1 MRAIKRTLL
10 PLLLLAS
17 LLLTACGGPRPSDA
31 AEAPWQTAYRQTG
44 AYLLSQDVPT
54 AGSVGGE
61 WTVVG
66 LRAAGLLTRETAAVY
81 YESAAACAAQAD
93 DGGRLDANKS
103 TENART
109 ILGVTAAGHDAA
121 DVGGVDLTAGLGDM
135 AYLRRQGING
145 PIWALLALDCGAYPD
160 PAPAEGAEPVTRA
173 ALVSEVLSSRCADGG
188 WTLLGD
194 TLDVDITAMALT
206 ALAPYTADAAVQA
219 AVDDALALLS
229 DSQLPTGGFASW
241 GTENCES
248 AAQVLV
254 ALTSLGID
262 PLADSRFLKDGA
274 TVLDALC
281 AFALEGGGFRHIAEQ
296 TAPDAMA
303 TEQGFYA
310 LAAYDRFLSGQSRLL
325 DMTAAA
331 QDAYQTDPVPEGR
344 PQPVEPED
352 AQVDE
357 GTVWTC
363 TVSIS
368 CATLLDNMDAL
379 AQSKRPL
386 VPADGVLLPETQVTF
401 SAGESAFDVL
411 QRVCRDNKLHMESSF
426 TPLYNSAYVEGIGNL
441 YELDA
446 GSLSGWMYAVNDWFP
461 NYGCSRYQ
469 LQDGDIV
476 RWVYTCD
483 LGKDVGGGMTG

>member
-1 MRAIKRTLL
+1 MRVMKRTLL
-10 PLLLLAS
+10 PLLLLLS
-17 LLLTACGGPRPSDA
+17 LLLTACGAPPSGGE
-31 AEAPWQTAYRQTG
+31 EAPWQTAYRQTG
-44 AYLLSQDVPT
+44 EYLLSQETPA
-54 AGSVGGE
+54 AGSVGGD

-66 LRAAGLLTRETAAVY
+66 LRAAGLLSRETAAAY
-81 YESAAACAAQAD
+81 YESAVTYAAQAD
-93 DGGRLDANKS
+93 GNRLNPNKS

-109 ILGVTAAGHDAA
+109 ILGVTAAGHSAA

-135 AYLRRQGING
+135 EYLRRQGVNG
-145 PIWALLALDCGAYPD
+145 PIWALIALDSGAYPD
-160 PAPAEGAEPVTRA
+160 PAPAGGASPVTRA

-206 ALAPYTADAAVQA
+206 ALAPYTEDAAVQT
-219 AVDDALALLS
+219 AVDAALQLLS
-229 DSQLPTGGFASW
+229 DSQLSTGGFVSW
-241 GTENCES
+241 DTENCES

-254 ALTSLGID
+254 ALASLGID
-262 PLADSRFLKDGA
+262 PLTDSRFLKDGA

-281 AFALEGGGFRHIAEQ
+281 AFAVEGGGFRHIAEQ
-296 TAPDAMA
+296 TAPDNMA

-310 LAAYDRFLSGQSRLL
+310 LAAYDRFTRGQSRLF

-331 QDAYQTDPVPEGR
+331 QDAYQTDPVPAGK

-352 AQVDE
+352 AQVD
-357 GTVWTC
+357 GNTTYTC

-368 CATLLDNMDAL
+368 CATLLDNMDKL
-379 AQSKRPL
+379 SQNKRPL

-426 TPLYNSAYVEGIGNL
+426 TPLYNSAYIEGIGNL
-441 YELDA
+441 YEFDA

-469 LQDGDIV
+469 LQDGDTV

>member
-1 MRAIKRTLL
+1 MRVMKRTLL
-10 PLLLLAS
+10 PLLLLLS
-17 LLLTACGGPRPSDA
+17 LLLTACGAPPSGGE
-31 AEAPWQTAYRQTG
+31 EAPWQTAYRQTG
-44 AYLLSQDVPT
+44 EYLLSQETPA
-54 AGSVGGE
+54 AGSVGGD
-61 WTVVG
+61 WAVVG
-66 LRAAGLLTRETAAVY
+66 LRAAGLLSRETAAVY
-81 YESAAACAAQAD
+81 YESAVTYAAQAD
-93 DGGRLDANKS
+93 GNRLNPNKS

-109 ILGVTAAGHDAA
+109 ILGVTAAGHSAA

-135 AYLRRQGING
+135 EYLRRQGVNG
-145 PIWALLALDCGAYPD
+145 PIWALIALDSGAYPD
-160 PAPAEGAEPVTRA
+160 PAPAGGASPVTRA

-206 ALAPYTADAAVQA
+206 ALAPYTEDAAVQT
-219 AVDDALALLS
+219 AVDAALQLLS
-229 DSQLPTGGFASW
+229 DSQLPTGGFVSW
-241 GTENCES
+241 DTENCES

-262 PLADSRFLKDGA
+262 PLTDSRFLKDGA

-281 AFALEGGGFRHIAEQ
+281 AFAVEGGGFRHIAEQ
-296 TAPDAMA
+296 TAPDNMA

-310 LAAYDRFLSGQSRLL
+310 LAAYDRFTRGQSRLF

-331 QDAYQTDPVPEGR
+331 QDAYQTDPVPAGK

-352 AQVDE
+352 AQVD
-357 GTVWTC
+357 GNTTYTC

-368 CATLLDNMDAL
+368 CATLLDNMDKL
-379 AQSKRPL
+379 SQNKRPL

-426 TPLYNSAYVEGIGNL
+426 TPLYNSAYIEGIGNL
-441 YELDA
+441 YEFDC
-446 GSLSGWMYAVNDWFP
+446 GELSGWMYSVNGVWPD
-461 NYGCSRYQ
+461 YGCSGYT
-469 LQDGDIV
+469 LHDGDTV
-476 RWVYTCD
+476 VWSYTCD
-483 LGKDVGGGMTG
+483 LGRDVGAQQGEP